1 MLKPSLKDLLK
12 KAMLKKAALVKPS
25 LLNDLV
31 TSPCTGIH
39 EDESP
44 VPADLVIQVDIGHNL
59 CLSRRRLA
67 CHWSCR

>member
-31 TSPCTGIH
+31 KSPW
-39 EDESP
+39 
-44 VPADLVIQVDIGHNL
+44 VP
-59 CLSRRRLA
+59 RLIK
-67 CHWSCR
+67 